1 MKKDLSDVCDYLKD
15 LVIPHIPKDFIIA
28 KSFTHGLSNDE
39 LKQGISAFKS
49 FLYALYANITTN
61 KDMIDVQKSKK
72 YDPESGEDSI
82 HKCFPIINDI
92 AIVLS
97 TLGTHGRL
105 ETEPNIHLVVN
116 GGDLLTPLSST
127 KPPAMNKISNKRKL
141 EVFNYLSD
149 MGFYFEDL
157 NLSEAIDFSKIG
169 TFYVTYENDNFV
181 ILGLKLIALAKENI
195 KAGFQKFMTTFMRG
209 DFYSLANPMPKKHMA
224 NASEFANA
232 QPAEIRDWITNLE
245 KLLIN
250 NKCKISSFFLS
261 NTNGDGSFAYVSP
274 KGKTI
279 CRISMGICGSKIS
292 IHSHHI
298 SNENTILAELPE
310 NMMNVIKNSN
320 GCGGCGARNPDT
332 FVQCRHGGA
341 IKFEYNGTHYER
353 CVFEGYTFSLNNAN
367 ERTLLKRWI
376 EYELS
381 V

>member
-1 MKKDLSDVCDYLKD
+1 MKKNLSDVCDYLKD
-15 LVIPHIPKDFIIA
+15 LVISHIPEDFIIA
-28 KSFTHGLSNDE
+28 EPFTHDRPNDE
-39 LKQGISAFKS
+39 LKQGISAFRS
-49 FLYALYANITTN
+49 FLYEFYDNIATN
-61 KDMIDVQKSKK
+61 KDMIDMQKSKN
-72 YDPESGEDSI
+72 YNPESGEDSI

-92 AIVLS
+92 AVVLS

-105 ETEPNIHLVVN
+105 ELEPNIQLAVN

-141 EVFNYLSD
+141 EVFNYLSGI
-149 MGFYFEDL
+149 GFYFEDL
-157 NLSEAIDFSKIG
+157 NLSETIDFSKIG

-195 KAGFQKFMTTFMRG
+195 MAGFQKFMTTFMRG
-209 DFYSLANPMPKKHMA
+209 DFYSLANPTPKKHMA
-224 NASEFANA
+224 NATDFANA
-232 QPAEIRDWITNLE
+232 QPQEIRDWIADLE
-245 KLLIN
+245 ILLIN
-250 NKCKISSFFLS
+250 NKCKISSLFLS
-261 NTNGDGSFAYVSP
+261 NTNGDGSFAYASA

-279 CRISMGICGSKIS
+279 CRINMGIRGSTIS
-292 IHSHHI
+292 INSHHI
-298 SNENTILAELPE
+298 SNENTILTELPE

-320 GCGGCGARNPDT
+320 GCGGCKARNPDT

-353 CVFEGYTFSLNNAN
+353 CVFEGYTFSLSNAN